1 MLTVAVLVASLATQ
15 ASGQQQQQQPPP
27 VDHSAHGAPQAG
39 GADDCMTAQSKVI
52 VTGTTARTR
61 LQAAQQSNDPAQMR
75 AAVDEALLAVNAL
88 LAATEPCRVPQ
99 ADHGGH
105 SAAAATK
112 PGAPV
117 SPRPQTAAAD
127 PHAGHVATAPV
138 APQKPTS
145 PSKPAAKPA
154 DPHAGHTMPAP
165 RANAP
170 RTAPSKP
177 ADPHAGHQP
186 AAPST
191 TAKRLIVFADDPK
204 KLVCATAVDPENAP
218 TTTYKGKAYYFCTNA
233 ERLRFISNPE
243 TYLKEKGA
251 GK

>member
-1 MLTVAVLVASLATQ
+1 MILNIAVLAASLTLQHAQ
-15 ASGQQQQQQPPP
+15 AQQPP
-27 VDHSAHGAPQAG
+27 A
-39 GADDCMTAQSKVI
+39 GADDCMSAQSKVI

-105 SAAAATK
+105 SAAAATN

-127 PHAGHVATAPV
+127 PHAGHVTTSPAA
-138 APQKPTS
+138 AQQKPTA

-170 RTAPSKP
+170 RANAPRTAPSKP

-186 AAPST
+186 TAPAT
-191 TAKRLIVFADDPK
+191 TATKLIVFADDPK
-204 KLVCATAVDPENAP
+204 KLVCAAAVDPDNAP
-218 TTTYKGKAYYFCTNA
+218 TTTYKGKAYYFCTSA

-243 TYLKEKGA
+243 TYLKEKGV